1 MTTSNEPPLSRR
13 AARRAQQDA
22 QSTAGYADAAAIGE
36 PAPVHDAPGSAAGS
50 AAERPMTFAPA
61 HSAPVDSIEYR
72 TEVRPR
78 VPRYE
83 PVTPLTPASGDG
95 SPALP
100 PSAPLAPPFAPPTA
114 PGLRRETR
122 TRDFRPPAE
131 RGGAS
136 FTPAPQPEDAA
147 LDYRTQQGPAGS
159 HAAPILSA
167 PAASA
172 PVASAPVVDP
182 AFASLEPAS
191 APEPSV
197 ESPAVESPATESP
210 AVEPAADESPADES
224 AAVPESATDSEP
236 FVMPEYT
243 MTRRELRALREA
255 HAQQSSAVEPEPALD
270 GDHESES
277 EAPADLD
284 APEAAPLHLWQ
295 PTSTGASAPAPLIE
309 PGPPASSEVAAP
321 VVSTAT
327 GSHWSAGFHEPADDP
342 FENTFSRQVGSA
354 SVSTNAL
361 VLPEMPVGSLAGPVP
376 GTGEIIITGMVDVPS
391 SIASTGAVP
400 SVHDSPDIDDLI
412 DPGDREF
419 VSSDSAPV
427 SAINAVSSHTATRNV
442 ISGSRPRG
450 AMLTTVLIVSTVV
463 MAIAAV
469 TIFVVAA
476 ANGLF

>member
-13 AARRAQQDA
+13 AVRRAHMDA
-22 QSTAGYADAAAIGE
+22 QSTAGFRDPGTIGD
-36 PAPVHDAPGSAAGS
+36 PAPIHDAPGSPSGS
-50 AAERPMTFAPA
+50 APERSASFASA
-61 HSAPVDSIEYR
+61 HSAPVDSIDYR

-83 PVTPLTPASGDG
+83 PVTPLTPASSDG

-122 TRDFRPPAE
+122 TRDFRPPVD

-136 FTPAPQPEDAA
+136 FRPAPQPEDAA

-159 HAAPILSA
+159 HATPIAPL
-167 PAASA
+167 PAGSA
-172 PVASAPVVDP
+172 PVASAPAVDP
-182 AFASLEPAS
+182 AFASLEPADES
-191 APEPSV
+191 APVEEPAAEGTAAPEP
-197 ESPAVESPATESP
+197 
-210 AVEPAADESPADES
+210 AAENAEAEDV
-224 AAVPESATDSEP
+224 AAVSAEP

-255 HAQQSSAVEPEPALD
+255 HDKQSSAVEPEPAAAAEL
-270 GDHESES
+270 E
-277 EAPADLD
+277 

-309 PGPPASSEVAAP
+309 PGQPASSEVAAP
-321 VVSTAT
+321 PVSTAT

-400 SVHDSPDIDDLI
+400 SVHDSPEIDDLI

-427 SAINAVSSHTATRNV
+427 SAINAVSSHTATRTV
-442 ISGSRPRG
+442 MSGPRPRG

>member
-13 AARRAQQDA
+13 AARRAHMDA
-22 QSTAGYADAAAIGE
+22 QSTAGFRDPGAIGE
-36 PAPVHDAPGSAAGS
+36 PAPIHDAPGSASGS
-50 AAERPMTFAPA
+50 AAERSASFASS
-61 HSAPVDSIEYR
+61 HSAPVDSIDYR

-83 PVTPLTPASGDG
+83 PVTPLTPASSDG

-136 FTPAPQPEDAA
+136 FAPAPQPADAA

-159 HAAPILSA
+159 HATPILSTPATSA

-172 PVASAPVVDP
+172 PEVDP

-191 APEPSV
+191 ASSPSG
-197 ESPAVESPATESP
+197 ESSAVESSPPA
-210 AVEPAADESPADES
+210 DSPADES
-224 AAVPESATDSEP
+224 AAETEAPTDAEP

-255 HAQQSSAVEPEPALD
+255 HAQQSSAVEPEAAAEKPAAEPEPEPSAAEL
-270 GDHESES
+270 E
-277 EAPADLD
+277 

-321 VVSTAT
+321 AVSTAT

-442 ISGSRPRG
+442 MSGPRPRG

>member
-13 AARRAQQDA
+13 ATRRAQQDA
-22 QSTAGYADAAAIGE
+22 QSTAGYSEAQAIGE
-36 PAPVHDAPGSAAGS
+36 SAVQPSPAGDQGS
-50 AAERPMTFAPA
+50 AAERSSSFASV
-61 HSAPVDSIEYR
+61 HSAPADAIEYR

-83 PVTPLTPASGDG
+83 PVTPLTPASSDG

-100 PSAPLAPPFAPPTA
+100 PSVPLAPPFAPPTA

-122 TRDFRPPAE
+122 SRDFRPPAE
-131 RGGAS
+131 RGRAS

-147 LDYRTQQGPAGS
+147 LDYRTQQGPASSHVAPVISSTSGS
-159 HAAPILSA
+159 APWHSAPIASA
-167 PAASA
+167 PA
-172 PVASAPVVDP
+172 VDP
-182 AFASLEPAS
+182 AFASLDSEPAIS
-191 APEPSV
+191 EPDSPRQPETAEPGDAEPS
-197 ESPAVESPATESP
+197 AVEPS
-210 AVEPAADESPADES
+210 AVEPAA
-224 AAVPESATDSEP
+224 

-255 HAQQSSAVEPEPALD
+255 HAKQSSAAEPDPAPNTSQD
-270 GDHESES
+270 E
-277 EAPADLD
+277 
-284 APEAAPLHLWQ
+284 PEAAPLHLWQ

-309 PGPPASSEVAAP
+309 PGPPASSEVAVPA
-321 VVSTAT
+321 VSAST

-354 SVSTNAL
+354 SMSTNAL
-361 VLPEMPVGSLAGPVP
+361 VLPEMPAGSLAGPVP
-376 GTGEIIITGMVDVPS
+376 GTGEIIITGMVEVPS

-400 SVHDSPDIDDLI
+400 SVHDSPDIDDLV

-419 VSSDSAPV
+419 VSSDSTPV

-442 ISGSRPRG
+442 ISGPRPRG

>member
-22 QSTAGYADAAAIGE
+22 QTIGE
-36 PAPVHDAPGSAAGS
+36 PRDPAPLAQPDAPQSDSPERSASFAAVHS
-50 AAERPMTFAPA
+50 APAHSAPA

-83 PVTPLTPASGDG
+83 PLSPLTPASGDD

-131 RGGAS
+131 RARTS
-136 FTPAPQPEDAA
+136 FSPVAQPEDAA
-147 LDYRTQQGPAGS
+147 LDYRTQQGPSGS
-159 HAAPILSA
+159 YAAPAPSA
-167 PAASA
+167 PAPSA
-172 PVASAPVVDP
+172 PVASAPTVDP
-182 AFASLEPAS
+182 AFAALDPDPVPETASGAS
-191 APEPSV
+191 ADVPEPDLQAIS
-197 ESPAVESPATESP
+197 EPQPEPEPEASPEPDPERASSA
-210 AVEPAADESPADES
+210 PAAATAADS
-224 AAVPESATDSEP
+224 GA
-236 FVMPEYT
+236 FVLPEYT
-243 MTRRELRALREA
+243 MTRRELRALREK
-255 HAQQSSAVEPEPALD
+255 HEQQSSAVEPEPV
-270 GDHESES
+270 
-277 EAPADLD
+277 
-284 APEAAPLHLWQ
+284 PEPEPAPLHLWQ

-321 VVSTAT
+321 AVSTAT

-442 ISGSRPRG
+442 ISGPRPRG

>member
-1 MTTSNEPPLSRR
+1 
-13 AARRAQQDA
+13 
-22 QSTAGYADAAAIGE
+22 
-36 PAPVHDAPGSAAGS
+36 
-50 AAERPMTFAPA
+50 
-61 HSAPVDSIEYR
+61 
-72 TEVRPR
+72 
-78 VPRYE
+78 
-83 PVTPLTPASGDG
+83 
-95 SPALP
+95 LP

-147 LDYRTQQGPAGS
+147 LDYRTQQGPAS
-159 HAAPILSA
+159 AHAAPSLSA
-167 PAASA
+167 PAGSA
-172 PVASAPVVDP
+172 PVASAPAVDP

-191 APEPSV
+191 ESAPSV
-197 ESPAVESPATESP
+197 ESPAVEQPSPIEPP
-210 AVEPAADESPADES
+210 APETAAEPEP
-224 AAVPESATDSEP
+224 PTDAEP

-277 EAPADLD
+277 EAPAELD

-400 SVHDSPDIDDLI
+400 SVHDSPDLDDLI

-442 ISGSRPRG
+442 ISGPQPRG